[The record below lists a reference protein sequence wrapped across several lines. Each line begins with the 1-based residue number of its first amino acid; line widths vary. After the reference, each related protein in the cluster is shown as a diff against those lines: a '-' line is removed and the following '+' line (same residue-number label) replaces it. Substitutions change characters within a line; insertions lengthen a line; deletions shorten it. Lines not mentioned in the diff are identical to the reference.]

1 MELMATIATRESP
14 EDQGNAGPR
23 VIPTVF
29 PHLFMVGPFD
39 SYARWKQRIPRN
51 DFPGRR
57 GNYTVHPAK

>member
-1 MELMATIATRESP
+1 MELMATIATRKPP

-29 PHLFMVGPFD
+29 PHLFVVGPFD

-51 DFPGRR
+51 DFP
-57 GNYTVHPAK
+57 PAQ